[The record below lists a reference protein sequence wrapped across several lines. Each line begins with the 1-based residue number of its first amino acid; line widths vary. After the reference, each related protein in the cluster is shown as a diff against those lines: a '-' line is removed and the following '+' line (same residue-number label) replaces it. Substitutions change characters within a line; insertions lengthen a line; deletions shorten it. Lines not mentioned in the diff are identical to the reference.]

1 MALGAT
7 EAAMASGNRA
17 LFEPAFLHENVFI
30 RIDILRPNDDA
41 TDEIAALLPSIPGQ
55 VSVLNSIIR
64 GSHTP
69 NVQIGRQ
76 CESPYTC
83 QFKEHCWRHV
93 TEPSI
98 FTIPRVGE
106 AKIDQLVSQGTTSI
120 FDIPEDF
127 HLSDNQRSYV
137 EMLSETKSLLC
148 TTRFISLT
156 SRPRRK
162 PCRGYPGSAPFS
174 QYPFQFSLHLLH
186 DNGDLD
192 HFAYLHSDTSDPRT
206 PLAEALVDR
215 VGPSGTIIAYN
226 TAFEKSVISNLA
238 KAIPSLTE
246 DLGPLLKRFFD
257 LLPIFRNYYIH
268 PAFHGSS
275 SIKNVLPVLVP
286 DLSYSELNISEGS
299 SAQVAPTGLGISRI

>member
-1 MALGAT
+1 M
-7 EAAMASGNRA
+7 
-17 LFEPAFLHENVFI
+17 
-30 RIDILRPNDDA
+30 
-41 TDEIAALLPSIPGQ
+41 
-55 VSVLNSIIR
+55 
-64 GSHTP
+64 
-69 NVQIGRQ
+69 
-76 CESPYTC
+76 
-83 QFKEHCWRHV
+83 
-93 TEPSI
+93 
-98 FTIPRVGE
+98 
-106 AKIDQLVSQGTTSI
+106 
-120 FDIPEDF
+120 
-127 HLSDNQRSYV
+127 
-137 EMLSETKSLLC
+137 
-148 TTRFISLT
+148 T

-286 DLSYSELNISEGS
+286 GLSYSELDISHGS
-299 SAQVAPTGLGISRI
+299 SAQVAWAELTGTDDEAKRSELTAALLAYCELDTLAMVRIYQALQK